1 MYYIKNY
8 IKEAFILKFEM
19 KNIPVVF
26 RKIDSLGKVKDVFP
40 KIEVIYEDLYEAGS
54 IRLGYISG
62 ERVEIYFNYSWLKF
76 LRRFW
81 LEVLGI
87 IIVGGIIDIL
97 AINFVTQVWK
107 QHRMKMSQRDAFQ
120 QQLHDMISLIASMES
135 VLYKMYL
142 DASSAKNEKSCIE
155 RGMNMAV
162 QLKQIVA
169 KTLGLAVMLYT
180 KQVQWEKINLRYAL
194 ESLSDEFK
202 LANKYE
208 KEVHITI
215 KYFLPEFH
223 D

>member
-1 MYYIKNY
+1 
-8 IKEAFILKFEM
+8 
-19 KNIPVVF
+19 
-26 RKIDSLGKVKDVFP
+26 
-40 KIEVIYEDLYEAGS
+40 
-54 IRLGYISG
+54 
-62 ERVEIYFNYSWLKF
+62 
-76 LRRFW
+76 
-81 LEVLGI
+81 
-87 IIVGGIIDIL
+87 
-97 AINFVTQVWK
+97 
-107 QHRMKMSQRDAFQ
+107 
-120 QQLHDMISLIASMES
+120 
-135 VLYKMYL
+135 MYL

-215 KYFLPEFH
+215 KYFLPEFVMWSEQLIYAIRNLVDNAVKYSSNVAEIKIVACQKGKYILLTVTDCGKGIAKKDVAH
-223 D
+223 IFEEYWRETEEKKIEGYGLGLASVKKIVQRHKGKISVDSELGIGSTFTIKIREYGKKNKTFICRR